1 MDSIPVET
9 KLGTKKVLMTMYL
22 HFLYSLVLLVRELVL
37 VKWSIRCCS
46 LLREH

>member
-37 VKWSIRCCS
+37 VKWALCCCG